1 MNTRREEMD
10 VLIVGGGLAALR
22 AAIAASEDPGLRVG
36 VAVKRK
42 LGRSGSSAN
51 TTAGYAA
58 VLPEGGVKDV
68 LEFPEG
74 TMAKNDSIETHYQDT
89 MSGGKWVNDSH
100 LARLVCEEAPA
111 RLRELLEWG
120 VELKQS
126 DGHLLKTPSGD
137 HTFARVMG
145 PKNSLGL
152 DMTLAL
158 VRVAEERKVISYE
171 NTMVLELMVSCGKIA
186 GAVCLDRSAGE
197 LVVIA
202 AKAVVLATGGCGRLF
217 SWTSNPVDVTGDG
230 YVLAFHAGAQL
241 RDMEFIQFYP
251 WRCIQPFNKTRMP
264 IQPSTF
270 SVGGKLFN
278 SDGERFMERY
288 DPIRKDATF
297 RDIAAQ
303 GIYDQIRSGKV
314 MDGGVLLDISEVS
327 PNDFARTNPRLNRVY
342 EQRGQKPH
350 EMKMI
355 IAPEAHFFMGGV
367 SIDEDGLSNVEGLYA
382 AGETAGGI
390 HGANRLNSNSLPE
403 TQVFG
408 KRAGDSAAAYAK
420 DKDSPPLPEDAVKR
434 WEAKIFSLDGVKSA
448 AKDTLKIWR
457 AELGEKM
464 WRHLGIVRNIDS
476 LLEGLEYVESQLK
489 ELDNLQLSNI
499 KELEE
504 AVELGNLLE
513 TGRLCLASAMARK
526 ESRGAH
532 YREDFPEQDDNEWKK
547 VVMLN
552 KSVQGVVEVS
562 EVGLTP
568 AGAS

>member
-1 MNTRREEMD
+1 MEPRREEVD

-22 AAIAASEDPGLRVG
+22 AAIAASEEPGLRVG

-74 TMAKNDSIETHYQDT
+74 AAAENDSIETHYRDT
-89 MSGGKWVNDSH
+89 MEGGKWMNDPH
-100 LARLVCEEAPA
+100 LAQLVCEEAPA

-120 VELKQS
+120 VELKQA

-137 HTFARVMG
+137 HTFARVVG

-158 VRVAEERKVISYE
+158 VRAAEERNVISFE
-171 NTMVLELMVSCGKIA
+171 NTMALELLVSGGKIA

-197 LVVIA
+197 LVVIS
-202 AKAVVLATGGCGRLF
+202 AKAIVLATGGCGRLF

-230 YVLAFHAGAQL
+230 YVLAFHAGARL

-278 SDGERFMERY
+278 SDGERFMEKF

-297 RDIAAQ
+297 RDIAAR

-314 MDGGVLLDISEVS
+314 SDGGVLLDISGVS
-327 PNDFARTNPRLNRVY
+327 PGDFAKTNPRLNRVY
-342 EQRGQKPH
+342 VQRGQKPH
-350 EMKMI
+350 DMRMI

-367 SIDEDGLSNVEGLYA
+367 SIDEDGLSSVAGLYV

-420 DKDSPPLPEDAVKR
+420 DKESSLLPEEAAKR
-434 WEAKIFSLDGVKSA
+434 WEEKISSLGGAESTGK
-448 AKDTLKIWR
+448 KTLKTWR
-457 AELGEKM
+457 AELGDKM
-464 WRHLGIVRNIDS
+464 WRHLGIVRNDS
-476 LLEGLEYVESQLK
+476 SLREGLAYVESQLK
-489 ELDNLQLSNI
+489 ELDGFPLGDI
-499 KELEE
+499 KELEAAME
-504 AVELGNLLE
+504 IGNLLE
-513 TGRLCLASAMARK
+513 TGRLCLTAAMARK

-532 YREDFPEQDDNEWKK
+532 YREDFPEQDDAEWKK
-547 VVMLN
+547 SVILN
-552 KSVQGVVEVS
+552 VSTSSVVEVS
-562 EVGLTP
+562 EISLAP
-568 AGAS
+568 AGA

>member
-1 MNTRREEMD
+1 MD

-22 AAIAASEDPGLRVG
+22 AAIAASENPGLRVG

-74 TMAKNDSIETHYQDT
+74 MKAENDSIATHYQDT
-89 MSGGKWVNDSH
+89 MEGGKWVNDSH

-111 RLRELLEWG
+111 RLREFLEWG
-120 VELKQS
+120 VELKQA

-137 HTFARVMG
+137 HTFARVVG

-158 VRVAEERKVISYE
+158 VRVAEERNVISFE
-171 NTMVLELMVSCGKIA
+171 NTMVLELMVSGGKIA

-202 AKAVVLATGGCGRLF
+202 AKAIVLATGGCGRLF

-230 YVLAFHAGAQL
+230 FVLAFHAGAQL

-278 SDGERFMERY
+278 SDGERFMEKY

-297 RDIAAQ
+297 RDIAAR
-303 GIYDQIRSGKV
+303 GIYDQIRSGKI
-314 MDGGVLLDISEVS
+314 MDGGVRLDISEVS
-327 PNDFARTNPRLNRVY
+327 SNDFAKTNPRLNRVY
-342 EQRGQKPH
+342 EQRVQKPH

-367 SIDEDGLSNVEGLYA
+367 SIDEDGLSSVEGLYV

-408 KRAGDSAAAYAK
+408 KRAGDSAAVYAK
-420 DKDSPPLPEDAVKR
+420 DKESSPLPEETAKR
-434 WEAKIFSLDGVKSA
+434 WEAINSSLDGVKSA
-448 AKDTLKIWR
+448 AKGTLKIWR
-457 AELGEKM
+457 AELGDKM
-464 WRHLGIVRNIDS
+464 WHHLGIVRNASS
-476 LLEGLEYVESQLK
+476 LQEGMDYVESQLK
-489 ELDNLQLSNI
+489 ELDNLPLGDI
-499 KELEE
+499 KELEG
-504 AVELGNLLE
+504 VTELKNLLE
-513 TGRLCLASAMARK
+513 TGRLCLTAAMARK

-532 YREDFPEQDDNEWKK
+532 YREDFPEQDDAEWKK
-547 VVMLN
+547 TVILN
-552 KSVQGVVEVS
+552 ESSQGMIEVS
-562 EVGLTP
+562 EAGLTP
-568 AGAS
+568 ASAS